1 MDKLEKDIEENM
13 KSIKFM
19 LDQLLNLD
27 NNMLMKPIDTF
38 KYSKCD
44 FESQN
49 K

>member
-19 LDQLLNLD
+19 LDQLLNLEKH
-27 NNMLMKPIDTF
+27 MLMKPIDTF
-38 KYSKCD
+38 KCSKCD

-49 K
+49 E